1 MAGNVGRAD
10 SIRKNNVVIAGVRE
24 KSLSWSGEPIDV
36 TSDEDG
42 GIRKLIEDYG
52 QEQLSI
58 SLSGVFKDDTTFRD
72 IALNPGTTGLLTDIT
87 YNFAD
92 GSSITG
98 DVLLVGY
105 EEGAPYQDATTFS
118 VTLEYSDTWTLVSA

>member
-10 SIRKNNVVIAGVRE
+10 TIRKNNVVIAGVRE
-24 KSLSWSGEPIDV
+24 KSLSWAGDPIDV
-36 TSDEDG
+36 TSDEDAG
-42 GIRKLIEDYG
+42 LRKLLEDYG
-52 QEQLSI
+52 QQQLSI
-58 SLSGVFKDDTTFRD
+58 SLSGVFKNDTTFRA
-72 IALNPGTTGLLTDIT
+72 IALNSATSGHLNDVT
-87 YNFAD
+87 YHFAD

-105 EEGAPYQDATTFS
+105 EEGAPYNDATTFS